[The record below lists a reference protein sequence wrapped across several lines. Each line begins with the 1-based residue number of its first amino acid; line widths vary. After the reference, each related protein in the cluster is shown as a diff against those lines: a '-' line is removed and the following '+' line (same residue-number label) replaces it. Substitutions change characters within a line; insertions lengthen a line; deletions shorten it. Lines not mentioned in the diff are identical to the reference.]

1 MFVNFFPVKRIFLE
15 INPGFIAGPQSR
27 VPGVPIWDADAK
39 HSQASIGASV
49 WVPPL
54 EIQSSKLKIHSAKN

>member
-39 HSQASIGASV
+39 PLSGKYRGKCLSSASRDPVTEAEN
-49 WVPPL
+49 P
-54 EIQSSKLKIHSAKN
+54 QC